1 MADEEKGAVE
11 SGESGKEKEMKQGG
25 NKSGASGKPAQAGEM
40 SVVDHLEELR
50 RRIIICIAAWVVFS
64 IAGWYLTPWIVS
76 YIKAYPQLAGV
87 QLIMI
92 KPAEAFM
99 ARFRL
104 AIVSGVVLAVPII
117 IQQIMGFILPA
128 LYEGEKKWAIRLVPA
143 SVFLFYLGAA
153 FALFAVIP
161 LTLQFFLV
169 SMTQGIATPQ
179 LSVEEYINFLISMTI
194 LIGLVFQ
201 VPIVIL
207 FLTMVGILSSK
218 MLQAGRR
225 YAIVAIFV
233 IAAVA
238 TPSTDM
244 LTMVVVAV
252 PMVLLYEVSI
262 WFAKLAGK

>member
-1 MADEEKGAVE
+1 MAE
-11 SGESGKEKEMKQGG
+11 SGRSGNTAELKKGG
-25 NKSGASGKPAQAGEM
+25 NKSENSSKSAQAGEM

-50 RRIIICIAAWVVFS
+50 RRIIICIAAWAVFS

-104 AIVSGVVLAVPII
+104 AIVSGVVLAVPVI
-117 IQQIMGFILPA
+117 IQQIMGFVLPA
-128 LYEGEKKWAIRLVPA
+128 LYEGEKKWALKLVPA
-143 SVFLFYLGAA
+143 SVLLFYLGAA

-207 FLTMVGILSSK
+207 FLTLIGVLSSK
-218 MLQAGRR
+218 QLQAGRR
-225 YAIVAIFV
+225 FAILAIFI
-233 IAAVA
+233 IAAIA

-252 PMVLLYEVSI
+252 PMMLLYEISI
-262 WFAKLAGK
+262 WFAKLAGR